1 MNRGAQAGQS
11 SSVRFLLKLSIS
23 KGTYEKLRYAQA
35 LLSHAVPTGDAA
47 GVFDRALDTL
57 IATLEKRKFGT
68 GTVPG
73 RRSPTAAR
81 SRQPRTATTPPRPET
96 TARKRY
102 IPTQVRRAVWERDEG
117 RCTFVGANGHRCE
130 ARRFLEF
137 DHIEPV
143 ARGGRATVEGMRLR
157 CRTHNRY
164 EAERIFGAAF
174 MDRKLQEARLARAE
188 AREAEARARAG
199 ARAQAAARAQA
210 EVKER
215 ATEVRACLRRLG
227 CRAEEARR
235 AAEVSATLHGATLEE
250 RLRAALQ
257 SLRGTANLRPR
268 PPAASPA
275 GARNG

>member
-174 MDRKLQEARLARAE
+174 MDRKLQEARLARA
-188 AREAEARARAG
+188 
-199 ARAQAAARAQA
+199 QA